1 MSTLG
6 KISVHVESDSASFG
20 YQIPVDIRDRN
31 LRIVKGGTTDRL
43 FEVKPGVYQ
52 VSAVMEDGREHS
64 QLVRVTKGETA
75 NVEIRVPQKK
85 AETDPVSKVR
95 RTTRPRYEAP
105 RFTQKVDT
113 IDDVETA
120 SVAAEFEVRL
130 VDVQGA
136 NTVRETRTLW
146 IFECQADVDQVPTAT
161 VRIGDTLS
169 EISLPTSPGGAP
181 TPNLCAV
188 RVEDSTTGPSA
199 TAWISPE
206 RSLANALQNMLASGK
221 VLHAAHMA
229 DQATELLHDKYSDP
243 TGATLGALILHKVG
257 RLNRLQSWVENL
269 VSDFGWIP
277 DAKVLLAVMLFD
289 DRSDLQ
295 GALNLATEASQQRML
310 FTECY
315 SILLDLLRRWPK
327 KYEWELRVPSL
338 MALTERSAY
347 IDWK

>member
-1 MSTLG
+1 MPSHNRRLGRGTAGEVEAAPATAPPGSAAARSAAEAAATTTATGGLVVADRTAVDAIETLL
-6 KISVHVESDSASFG
+6 E
-20 YQIPVDIRDRN
+20 
-31 LRIVKGGTTDRL
+31 
-43 FEVKPGVYQ
+43 GVLHIIYRH
-52 VSAVMEDGREHS
+52 AVG
-64 QLVRVTKGETA
+64 
-75 NVEIRVPQKK
+75 
-85 AETDPVSKVR
+85 
-95 RTTRPRYEAP
+95 
-105 RFTQKVDT
+105 KVDT
-113 IDDVETA
+113 IDDVEMA
-120 SVAAEFEVRL
+120 SVAAELEVQL

-146 IFECQADVDQVPTAT
+146 IFECQPDVDQVPAAT
-161 VRIGDTLS
+161 VRIGDTLT
-169 EISLPTSPGGAP
+169 EISLPTSPGGVP

-269 VSDFGWIP
+269 VNDFGWIP
-277 DAKVLLAVMLFD
+277 DAKVLLAVMLLD

-295 GALNLATEASQQRML
+295 GALDLATEASQQRML

-327 KYEWELRVPSL
+327 KYEWELRQPSL
-338 MALTERSAY
+338 MALTERSSY
-347 IDWK
+347 IDWESICLTIRQEDDDA